1 VPTTSDQKL
10 QEVSGDIRA
19 TWRTTQNLLHSRR
32 RVVHDDAECADL
44 VNKFSDFF
52 IEDIRDNIS
61 AALEQSTHRL
71 FVSRPHIGPQLAAFQ
86 PVAVNEVR
94 KLLAS
99 IPCKTSPLDVLP
111 CSLLKDCSDVFAPV
125 IARLANMSLQAGT
138 FPARFKLAQV
148 LPLPKKAGLDRSS
161 PVN

>member
-1 VPTTSDQKL
+1 MPTTSDQKL

-52 IEDIRDNIS
+52 TDKVRRIRDNIS
-61 AALEQSTHRL
+61 AALEQFTHRL
-71 FVSRPHIGPQLAAFQ
+71 FVSRPHIGPQL
-86 PVAVNEVR
+86 AVNEVR